1 MRYPLPFSALKQ
13 PQLPQ
18 AAFYGGYYTAE
29 PPFPQAQ
36 IRQDAKGQRCF
47 FWRFRRRGS
56 GVYSSCCTIP
66 RICCTFSRLWRTVP
80 RAAARSVF
88 PQTPQKSVQKP
99 TSARCHFFEND
110 VSRAEGAFAAPSG
123 CLQGRLPPC
132 ILFIHFLVVTGQRCG
147 NARHHLK
154 RFGNALSQP
163 DQLFICLR
171 RDRFIVPSCMLERCS
186 RLSPVP
192 LTTQEIASSA
202 TRVSM
207 PV

>member
-1 MRYPLPFSALKQ
+1 MQRGSVASFGGSGGT
-13 PQLPQ
+13 
-18 AAFYGGYYTAE
+18 AAAYIHHA
-29 PPFPQAQ
+29 AQ
-36 IRQDAKGQRCF
+36 FREYAV
-47 FWRFRRRGS
+47 RFRGS
-56 GVYSSCCTIP
+56 GA
-66 RICCTFSRLWRTVP
+66 RFRGLRRVP
-80 RAAARSVF
+80 FFRKHRKKACKNLPPHGAI
-88 PQTPQKSVQKP
+88 
-99 TSARCHFFEND
+99 FFEND